1 MSDTPTYSPQTL
13 VDVLQSAGHLND
25 ERVRSAFLS
34 VPRHIFLPDVTPEQ
48 AYRDQTITLSLDAK
62 GRAVVADTMPSM
74 VADLM
79 DGLRLRDGLNVLHIG
94 TGSGYSAALVKQA
107 IGEDGRVTTIEIDRD
122 VARSAAA
129 TLSRAGFS
137 SVQTVHADGAEGYAP
152 RAAYD
157 RIAVHV
163 GVWDI
168 PPMWKRQIKPNG
180 VICVPIWLDG
190 LQVIAP
196 FVLHDDGTLYAE
208 NIRPGAFVYIR
219 GRVAMPQYRRR
230 VGSTALTL
238 LADDIEKLDMAALS
252 LLLSQDQEAGNHL
265 SLSLSNDDYWYGF
278 LPYMVLHEL
287 SPDIFALY
295 SIDAGRSAYGMT
307 GEGFAYFTPASACF
321 VPYEGLGTTHTFA
334 SADAF
339 MEVERLLG
347 SWMTAGRPRMDR
359 LRLRLIPRSH
369 GIPPDAL
376 RGKIYP
382 RRDHFLHVWLES
394 SPRS

>member
-1 MSDTPTYSPQTL
+1 MSDAPTYSPQTL
-13 VDVLQSAGHLND
+13 VDELRSAGHLND
-25 ERVRSAFLS
+25 ERVRDAFLN

-48 AYRDQTITLSLDAK
+48 AYRDQTISLALDDK

-79 DGLRLRDGLNVLHIG
+79 DGLKLREGLNVLHIG
-94 TGSGYSAALVKQA
+94 TGTGYSAALIKHAV
-107 IGEDGRVTTIEIDRD
+107 GVGGRVTTIEIDRD
-122 VARSAAA
+122 VAHSAEAA
-129 TLSRAGFS
+129 LSRAGFS
-137 SVQTVHADGAEGYAP
+137 SVKIVHADGAEGYAP

-157 RIAVHV
+157 RMAVHV

-168 PPMWKRQIKPNG
+168 SPMWKRQIKPDG
-180 VICVPIWLDG
+180 VIVVPIWLDG

-196 FVLHDDGTLYAE
+196 FALRDDGTLYAD

-219 GRVAMPQYRRR
+219 GREAMPPYRRH

-238 LADDIEKLDMAALS
+238 LADDIEQLDMAALS

-278 LPYMVLHEL
+278 LPYMALHEL

-295 SIDAGRSAYGMT
+295 SIDGGRSAYGMT
-307 GEGFAYFTPASACF
+307 DEGFAYFTPASACF
-321 VPYEGLGTTHTFA
+321 VPYGGGGATHTFA

-339 MEVERLLG
+339 MEVERLLAG
-347 SWMTAGRPRMDR
+347 WQAAGRPRMEQ

-376 RGKIYP
+376 HGKIYP
-382 RRDHFLHVWLES
+382 RRDHFLHAWLEPAPTS
-394 SPRS
+394 